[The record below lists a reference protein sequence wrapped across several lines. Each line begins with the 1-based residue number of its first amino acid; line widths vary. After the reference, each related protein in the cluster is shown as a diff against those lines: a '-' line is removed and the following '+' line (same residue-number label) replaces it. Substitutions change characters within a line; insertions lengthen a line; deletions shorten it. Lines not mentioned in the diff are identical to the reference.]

1 MNFLS
6 VYRVGES
13 KGGVGHLLIIAIL
26 LTVSFSTTGLFAAD
40 DLPGDE
46 TTATRLPDKAPEAN
60 INSIPVV
67 LPESETKEDPHQPD
81 RIIPKSPY
89 DSEMEKSVYK
99 EASTG
104 VSSTKRSEEDASQKH
119 PTTEIPLP
127 KRIQEKVTQ
136 EKVTTDPE
144 QLKNLQID
152 LDLAKTERRQ
162 KGFAMAT
169 KLLVGILETNAPVE
183 IQRPALYELALVAQD
198 DNQLVKAQQIFGQYL
213 RVFPDDPSVPEVL
226 LRQGLLY
233 RQMGATTMAVGK
245 FYSVMSSSLRLKL
258 DNMDYYKKLVLQA
271 QMEIAETYYVEGKF
285 VESADYF
292 GRLLKAEITDQEKT
306 AIRYKLIR
314 SLSYLSNHSETIA
327 RAQTFIEQN
336 PSSPDI
342 PEVRFLLA
350 ATLKK
355 VGQNQQSMKQ
365 VLALLQSQEESAKR
379 NPETWIYWQQRAGND
394 IANQLYK
401 EGDYFNALQIYQTLS
416 ELDKSPSWQLPVWYQ
431 IGLVYEQLQQPQK
444 ARDIY
449 SKILARKTEITDTNS
464 SPSLLSLLEMAKWRN
479 DYMDW
484 VEKSRVSSQK
494 FQPSPIGNPSPVVSK

>member
-1 MNFLS
+1 MNALS
-6 VYRVGES
+6 VYRVGERR
-13 KGGVGHLLIIAIL
+13 GGVHPLLIVAIL
-26 LTVSFSTTGLFAAD
+26 LIAAFSATGLFAAD
-40 DLPGDE
+40 DLVGSEATE
-46 TTATRLPDKAPEAN
+46 TKLPASALEAN

-67 LPESETKEDPHQPD
+67 LPEAERKEKLRQPE
-81 RIIPKSPY
+81 RIIPKSTSAP
-89 DSEMEKSVYK
+89 EMEKGVHNV
-99 EASTG
+99 ASAG
-104 VSSTKRSEEDASQKH
+104 ISSTKRGAQDVSQNN
-119 PTTEIPLP
+119 TTTDIPLP
-127 KRIQEKVTQ
+127 GRIRDKVTS
-136 EKVTTDPE
+136 EKVTTDPVL
-144 QLKNLQID
+144 LKNLQID

-169 KLLVGILETNAPVE
+169 RLLVGILETNAPVE
-183 IQRPALYELALVAQD
+183 IQRSALYELALVAQD

-292 GRLLKAEITDQEKT
+292 GRLLKSEITEQDKT
-306 AIRYKLIR
+306 VIQYKLIR
-314 SLSYLSNHSETIA
+314 SLANLPNHSETIA
-327 RAQTFIEQN
+327 RAKAFIEQN
-336 PSSPDI
+336 PNSAEI

-350 ATLKK
+350 STLKK
-355 VGQNQQSMKQ
+355 VGQNQESMKQ
-365 VLALLQSQEESAKR
+365 VLALLQSQEENAKR
-379 NPETWIYWQQRAGND
+379 HPETWIYWQQRAGND

-401 EGDYFNALQIYQTLS
+401 EGDYFNALQIYQSLS
-416 ELDKSPSWQLPVWYQ
+416 ELDKSPAWQLPVWYQ

-449 SKILARKTEITDTNS
+449 SKILARKAEITDTNS

-484 VEKSRVSSQK
+484 VEKSRVSSQN
-494 FQPSPIGNPSPVVSK
+494 FQRSPIGNQSPVVSK